1 MSLKNPISEDAID
14 LSIVTIST
22 NEGDQL
28 ADSARSVQNGIEGLR
43 VEYFVIDNGST
54 DNTAGVAAACPEI
67 TLIRNTERLGF
78 STNNNM
84 ALRRSTGRYA
94 LLLNPD
100 TILEPDTLPFMIR
113 YMDQHADIG
122 ASACKLV
129 NPDGSIQFTAR
140 RFPTPAAIIA
150 RWAHLDRIFP
160 DMRFLRNYLMSDWDH
175 DSERDVDWLVGA
187 FILIRREVLDTV
199 GFLDTSFDPLYY
211 EDIDLCYRIR
221 SAGWRIRYVPY
232 VRTVHLYDRES
243 AQTVFN
249 KWTLVHFRNI
259 IRYFWK
265 HRGGR

>member
-1 MSLKNPISEDAID
+1 MSLEKSPSETRID

-28 ADSARSVQNGIEGLR
+28 ADSAKSVRHGINGLK

-54 DNTAGVAAACPEI
+54 DNTAAVASDYPEI

-78 STNNNM
+78 STNNNL
-84 ALRRSTGRYA
+84 ALAQSTGRYV

-100 TILEPDTLPFMIR
+100 TILDPDTLPFMIR
-113 YMDQHADIG
+113 YMDRHTDIG

-129 NPDGSIQFTAR
+129 NPDGSIQYTAR
-140 RFPTPAAIIA
+140 RFPTPGAVLA

-160 DMRFLRNYLMSDWDH
+160 RMGILRTYLMSDWDH
-175 DSERDVDWLVGA
+175 ETERDVDWLVGA
-187 FILIRREVLDTV
+187 FILIRREVLEAV
-199 GFLDTSFDPLYY
+199 GFLDTAFDPLYY

-221 SAGWRIRYVPY
+221 KAGWRIRYVPH

-243 AQTVFN
+243 AQSLFN
-249 KWTLVHFRNI
+249 KWTMVHFRNI
-259 IRYFWK
+259 VRYFWK